1 MKLISKK
8 NLDILIIEPEVYYD
22 NRGYFFESFNQ
33 KSFNEVTGLDITF
46 VQDNQS
52 MSYKGVVRGLHYQ
65 LPPMTQG
72 KLVRVLYGEVFDVAV
87 DIRKSS
93 PNFGKSVT
101 TILSAKNNRQ
111 IWIPEGYAH
120 GFVGL
125 SNESILLYK
134 TTNYYSPIHERIIL
148 YNDPSLEI
156 LWPKEITLDSSSKD
170 KNGFYLKDAE
180 IYLK

>member
-1 MKLISKK
+1 
-8 NLDILIIEPEVYYD
+8 
-22 NRGYFFESFNQ
+22 
-33 KSFNEVTGLDITF
+33 
-46 VQDNQS
+46 
-52 MSYKGVVRGLHYQ
+52 
-65 LPPMTQG
+65 MTQG